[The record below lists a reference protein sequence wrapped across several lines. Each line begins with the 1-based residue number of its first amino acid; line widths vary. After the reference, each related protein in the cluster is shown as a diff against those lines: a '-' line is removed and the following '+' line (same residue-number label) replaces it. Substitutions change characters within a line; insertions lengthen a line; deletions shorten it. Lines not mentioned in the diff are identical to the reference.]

1 MGFLIFLTGVLKKD
15 AKPFLI
21 DVQYTSRTN
30 HATVAHIVVQAL
42 KNVLGELDIFQKVL
56 LLLTDSAAYMHKMA
70 AGISSL
76 LPNCLHITCLAHGLH
91 RIAETIRTQFRDVD
105 ALIANGKK
113 VFRKAPRRIS
123 MFREK
128 NPDLPLPPS
137 PCLTRWGTWLSAA
150 LYYAEHFEAIK
161 ETVGELDQRDAES
174 ISVLNEIFQ
183 NPELQTHL
191 VFIKAHFTDI
201 PVVLTKLQSRSLT
214 APAAWRLFSDV
225 LHPFFE
231 IQLPKLQQKVRDV
244 LQRNS
249 GLLQLIPILQL
260 LDPTCSTL
268 ELSLGKA
275 PDLSVSAL
283 AAFNFAPLT
292 TVDVERSFSRYK
304 GLLRSDRTNFTEEN
318 LRKYMFVMCNDV
330 RCADK
335 VL

>member
-1 MGFLIFLTGVLKKD
+1 M
-15 AKPFLI
+15 
-21 DVQYTSRTN
+21 
-30 HATVAHIVVQAL
+30 
-42 KNVLGELDIFQKVL
+42 
-56 LLLTDSAAYMHKMA
+56 
-70 AGISSL
+70 
-76 LPNCLHITCLAHGLH
+76 
-91 RIAETIRTQFRDVD
+91 
-105 ALIANGKK
+105 
-113 VFRKAPRRIS
+113 FRKAPRRIS

-128 NPDLPLPPS
+128 NLDLPLPPS

-183 NPELQTHL
+183 NPKLQTHL